1 MLMGTLIY
9 GSGDLIMM
17 SYEFLM
23 SFVAWF
29 AAALPKVITAIII
42 LIIGWAVG
50 RGLGAAIAKILDK
63 IGVDDALRK
72 TSIGKAI
79 EKSGIT
85 LPKFFDVLIRVFIY
99 LIAVFAAVNVLEIT
113 LLTHYMQMVVE
124 YLPNFIA
131 GVFILI
137 FGLMAAD
144 FVGDAIT
151 AIGKEAK
158 IEYAGLASLAVR
170 GVLYLVVLIIG
181 LSTMKID
188 VSILN
193 MIVTAIS
200 WGLAGA
206 IAIGGGIAIGFGMKD
221 FVAKK
226 AEEWAKKA
234 EKTAK
239 SIKTK

>member
-1 MLMGTLIY
+1 
-9 GSGDLIMM
+9 
-17 SYEFLM
+17 
-23 SFVAWF
+23 
-29 AAALPKVITAIII
+29 
-42 LIIGWAVG
+42 
-50 RGLGAAIAKILDK
+50 
-63 IGVDDALRK
+63 
-72 TSIGKAI
+72 
-79 EKSGIT
+79 
-85 LPKFFDVLIRVFIY
+85 
-99 LIAVFAAVNVLEIT
+99 
-113 LLTHYMQMVVE
+113 
-124 YLPNFIA
+124 
-131 GVFILI
+131 ILI

-158 IEYAGLASLAVR
+158 IEYVGLASLAVR

>member
-1 MLMGTLIY
+1 MI
-9 GSGDLIMM
+9 
-17 SYEFLM
+17 YEFLR
-23 SFVAWF
+23 SLGEWLVAATPKII
-29 AAALPKVITAIII
+29 AAVII

-50 RGLGAAIAKILDK
+50 RGLGAVISRILDK
-63 IGVDDALRK
+63 AGVDDALRK
-72 TSIGKAI
+72 TSIGRAI
-79 EKSGIT
+79 EKSGISI
-85 LPKFFDVLIRVFIY
+85 PKFFDVLIRVFIY

-158 IEYAGLASLAVR
+158 IEYVGLASLAVR

-234 EKTAK
+234 EETAK
-239 SIKTK
+239 SLKTK